1 MKRCKVLGFIVGMVL
16 TFASVAM
23 TGEDPGSGIQNT
35 CHDLRSGAVGAGT
48 AMEIADPRE
57 RICFYCHTPHRAM
70 TPAEAAAPSYAHY
83 PIWSHAA
90 TIASFQT
97 YSSGTDTIGQPG
109 RVSRV
114 CLSCHDGSVATSV
127 YGYVP
132 PVAIGTESRVR
143 KASGTFSKINDSM
156 NNGLYDSPVG
166 IPHHH
171 PIGFDY
177 NDVVA
182 KDEEI
187 KPATSS
193 LRGANVYGMTIE
205 DLLWSGRLECSSC
218 HDVHNTKNEGSKLT
232 WVEDGLSNL
241 CFTCHNK

>member
-1 MKRCKVLGFIVGMVL
+1 MKGCILFGSIVVMVL
-16 TFASVAM
+16 AFASAAV
-23 TGEDPGSGIQNT
+23 TGEEPGSGIQNT
-35 CHDLRSGAVGAGT
+35 CHDLRSEAVGT
-48 AMEIADPRE
+48 VMETADPRE
-57 RICFYCHTPHRAM
+57 RICFYCHTPHSAM
-70 TPAEAAAPSYAHY
+70 TPGEAAPNYAHY

-90 TIASFQT
+90 SIASFQT

-109 RVSRV
+109 RISRV
-114 CLSCHDGSVATSV
+114 CLSCHDGSVATSI
-127 YGYVP
+127 YGYVS
-132 PVAIGTESRVR
+132 PVAIGTERRMR
-143 KASGTFSKINDSM
+143 KSNGIFFKFNDGMNSGR
-156 NNGLYDSPVG
+156 YDNRSEL

-177 NDVVA
+177 GEVVS

-187 KPATSS
+187 KPAASS
-193 LRGANVYGMTIE
+193 LRGSNIYGMTIE

-218 HDVHNTKNEGSKLT
+218 HDVHNTKNEGSRLT